1 MKGIIP
7 DKIFFR
13 IGDAA
18 KILGVKTYVIRFWE
32 TEFPFLAPEKAVSG
46 QRVYQ
51 RSEIEM
57 LVLVKHLLHVER
69 YSIEG
74 AKKRITELRRAGKL
88 KEILDQVVRGKVT
101 EESVVNGSRTSPEVA
116 PQGMRIDKSR
126 ITALQAQVEELQALI
141 REPEKAG
148 IVTPALKTLQ

>member
-1 MKGIIP
+1 
-7 DKIFFR
+7 
-13 IGDAA
+13 
-18 KILGVKTYVIRFWE
+18 
-32 TEFPFLAPEKAVSG
+32 
-46 QRVYQ
+46 
-51 RSEIEM
+51 M

-74 AKKRITELRRAGKL
+74 AKKRITELRRSGKL
-88 KEILDQVVRGKVT
+88 KETLDLLASG
-101 EESVVNGSRTSPEVA
+101 TSPEVA

-148 IVTPALKTLQ
+148 IVTPALKALQ